1 MKVKLIIFSMC
12 VWVSGLLITACSS
25 HKDEPQLKE
34 AANGFAATF
43 FNWQLNEALPYC
55 TPESKK
61 WIEYAGSQITQEDID
76 LLKAQ
81 DEGASHQLED
91 INYQAGDTTA
101 TVIVKVK
108 NVMLLDSIGKSGMM
122 MDKASFQIHL
132 CYRNKQWKVLLTS
145 LPRPMRNSD
154 I

>member
-1 MKVKLIIFSMC
+1 MC
-12 VWVSGLLITACSS
+12 VWVSGLLIAACSS
-25 HKDEPQLKE
+25 HKNEHKLKE
-34 AANGFAATF
+34 TANSFAETF

-76 LLKAQ
+76 LLKTQ

-101 TVIVKVK
+101 TIVVKVK
-108 NVMLLDSIGKSGMM
+108 NVMLLDSIGKSGKIME
-122 MDKASFQIHL
+122 KASFQIHL

>member
-1 MKVKLIIFSMC
+1 MC

-34 AANGFAATF
+34 TANGFAATF

-101 TVIVKVK
+101 TVVVKVK
-108 NVMLLDSIGKSGMM
+108 NVMLLDSIGKSGKMM
-122 MDKASFQIHL
+122 EKASFQIHL

-145 LPRPMRNSD
+145 LPSPMRNSD

>member
-1 MKVKLIIFSMC
+1 MKVKLIIFSMS
-12 VWVSGLLITACSS
+12 VWVGCLLITACSS

-34 AANGFAATF
+34 TVNGFAATF

-101 TVIVKVK
+101 TVVIKVK
-108 NVMLLDSIGKSGMM
+108 NVMLLDSIGTSGKMM
-122 MDKASFQIHL
+122 EKASFQIHL